1 MNGAEFMYDLSLNE
15 KGISFKELEKKIYKY
30 ACDTACELMKS
41 VLETLDQ
48 KLMVERDTKLYRNKG
63 IRKTCVKTI
72 MGDVE
77 YSRRI
82 YEIKQD
88 DGRKV
93 TKYLLDEY
101 LNMDIIGNISVNL
114 TESILNNITEV
125 SYRKTS
131 DNIKN
136 MCNQEISPQAVWNVV
151 QTFGRG
157 IAKLEDRKI
166 ELDQQEA
173 LCGDKKV
180 PVLFQEQDGLWLSIQ
195 RRADAKDKKKRAVKK
210 ELKLGAS
217 YVGWKKRTGSNKEFE
232 TVDKILCASFKPVNH
247 FKKLCNATINE
258 VYNVDGISLR
268 VLNGDGAS
276 WIKKSCE
283 DNNIYFQLDPFHIA
297 QAITKNVK
305 DKTQRKQLLKLFR
318 KGEPDKGLEILK
330 QMLIEANND
339 EKEFKKLSDLYNYLS
354 KNKEGLIPYKQR
366 ANIEIP
372 SAPEG
377 IEYRQMGTMESS
389 IFSTLAK
396 RMKGRRMSWSV
407 EGADNLAKILCE
419 QKNKRLS
426 ETVDKI
432 YKNIIPESVL
442 RDVIINTPLSA
453 KKVDAGNNKPDIY
466 PLKTASIP
474 YSSAAVTLGRKVIR
488 NLCGLKDFGDLS
500 YT

>member
-1 MNGAEFMYDLSLNE
+1 MNGDEFMYDLSLNE

-247 FKKLCNATINE
+247 FKKL
-258 VYNVDGISLR
+258 
-268 VLNGDGAS
+268 
-276 WIKKSCE
+276 
-283 DNNIYFQLDPFHIA
+283 
-297 QAITKNVK
+297 
-305 DKTQRKQLLKLFR
+305 
-318 KGEPDKGLEILK
+318 
-330 QMLIEANND
+330 
-339 EKEFKKLSDLYNYLS
+339 SDLYNYLS

>member
-101 LNMDIIGNISVNL
+101 LNMDIIGNILVNL

-131 DNIKN
+131 DNI
-136 MCNQEISPQAVWNVV
+136 
-151 QTFGRG
+151 
-157 IAKLEDRKI
+157 
-166 ELDQQEA
+166 
-173 LCGDKKV
+173 
-180 PVLFQEQDGLWLSIQ
+180 
-195 RRADAKDKKKRAVKK
+195 
-210 ELKLGAS
+210 
-217 YVGWKKRTGSNKEFE
+217 
-232 TVDKILCASFKPVNH
+232 
-247 FKKLCNATINE
+247 
-258 VYNVDGISLR
+258 
-268 VLNGDGAS
+268 
-276 WIKKSCE
+276 
-283 DNNIYFQLDPFHIA
+283 
-297 QAITKNVK
+297 
-305 DKTQRKQLLKLFR
+305 
-318 KGEPDKGLEILK
+318 
-330 QMLIEANND
+330 
-339 EKEFKKLSDLYNYLS
+339 
-354 KNKEGLIPYKQR
+354 
-366 ANIEIP
+366 
-372 SAPEG
+372 
-377 IEYRQMGTMESS
+377 
-389 IFSTLAK
+389 
-396 RMKGRRMSWSV
+396 
-407 EGADNLAKILCE
+407 
-419 QKNKRLS
+419 KNKRLS